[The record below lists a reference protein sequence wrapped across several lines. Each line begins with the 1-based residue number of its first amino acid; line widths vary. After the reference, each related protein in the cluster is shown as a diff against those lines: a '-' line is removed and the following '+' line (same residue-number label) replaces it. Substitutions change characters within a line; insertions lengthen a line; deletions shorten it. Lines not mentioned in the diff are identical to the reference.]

1 MVRPFWHM
9 MPFCV
14 QPLGHEHELRLR
26 FFERFFVHQDGGFED
41 EQGWV
46 MVGW

>member
-1 MVRPFWHM
+1 M